1 VRPPRLGWL
10 GGSFD
15 PVHEGHLAAARAV
28 ADALDL
34 DVVLLVPAARP
45 PHKPERVLAP
55 CEDRLALLRIACAGD
70 RRLVASDVELRRP
83 GPSYSVDTA
92 EALLAG
98 APAGTRLHLIVGS
111 DMLADLPRWHRA
123 AALLA
128 LVTICP
134 VAREGV
140 ALEPSALAP
149 LVGAAEAAA
158 IRARAVRTPV
168 HPASSS
174 GVREALLAGREARW
188 LPPGVAEEI
197 ARRGLYGAGGG
208 SRSDSSGTERSIP

>member
-1 VRPPRLGWL
+1 VRRGRVGWL

-15 PVHEGHLAAARAV
+15 PVHAGHLAAACAV

-34 DVVLLVPAARP
+34 ARVLLIPAGRP

-55 CEDRLALLRIACAGD
+55 GEDRLALLTIACAHD
-70 RRLVASDVELRRP
+70 ERLSPHPAELQRS

-92 EALLAG
+92 EALLAEL
-98 APAGTRLHLIVGS
+98 PRGTRLYLIVGS
-111 DMLADLPRWHRA
+111 DMLADLPRWRRVGE
-123 AALLA
+123 LLH
-128 LVTICP
+128 LVTVCP
-134 VAREGV
+134 VAREGT
-140 ALEPSALAP
+140 ALDASP
-149 LVGAAEAAA
+149 LERFVGAEEVAA
-158 IRARAVRTPV
+158 IVARAVSVPV

-174 GVREALLAGREARW
+174 ELRSALERGLPAPW

-208 SRSDSSGTERSIP
+208 SVSDSSGTERSIP